1 MGKISIDRVNEAYY
15 GDLGTDFSNKTRER
29 VNWIVTHVAGKKILD
44 IGCSQ
49 GIVSILLG
57 REGKKIDA
65 IDISSESIDYAKK
78 ELEKEH
84 ASVQETVNF
93 RVVNFMTEPFD
104 NDYDTVLLTE
114 VIEHISDPKS
124 FLEKVSQTIKP
135 DGKLII
141 TVPFG
146 INDFIDHKRTYY
158 YSALVEQLKDFFYIE
173 EFTYLGKW
181 AGVICKMKT
190 EETPSYYNKQAV
202 KDLEQAFYHVE
213 REYINRIKSDLEQ
226 MNDLKSQL
234 KTKTEEIDEVSEL
247 KIVNKSLKNTIN
259 EKENLIR
266 QLQIETVELLNREE
280 TALKAALVKQNKID
294 ELNRQI
300 SVLEHRYKVIRKSRF
315 GRVQVKYWE
324 LKRRLKKIVG
334 RGKK

>member
-29 VNWIVTHVAGKKILD
+29 VNWIVTHVVGKKILD

-93 RVVNFMTEPFD
+93 RVANFMTEPFD

-114 VIEHISDPKS
+114 VIEHISDPES

-158 YSALVEQLKDFFYIE
+158 YSALVEQLKDFFQIE

-181 AGVICKMKT
+181 TGVICKLKT
-190 EETPSYYNKQAV
+190 EGTPAYYTEQTV

-234 KTKTEEIDEVSEL
+234 KTKTEENDEVNEL
-247 KIVNKSLKNTIN
+247 KIVNKTLRNTID
-259 EKENLIR
+259 EKEDLIR